1 MNTVIAIASTALCM
15 RVDASWLLVSLARSV
30 AQAAMLPLENGER
43 GMISVI
49 LAVLAVIILNI
60 LMLAFALR
68 LRRYF
73 HSLGEHN
80 EEE

>member
-1 MNTVIAIASTALCM
+1 MNTVITIASTTM
-15 RVDASWLLVSLARSV
+15 YVRVDASWLLVSLA
-30 AQAAMLPLENGER
+30 
-43 GMISVI
+43 
-49 LAVLAVIILNI
+49 VLAVIVLNI

-73 HSLGEHN
+73 HSLGERN